1 MMNSPHISQLLA
13 QGEHHISQYEWDDAI
28 ACFDKVLKENP
39 NHAAAAEG
47 KRQAEE
53 KQRVEDDI
61 RKLLENAR
69 RALEERRF
77 EDARSALNRAQTL
90 GAQNYILKYHAEID
104 RLREDIRQEQRWQ
117 KEVNDT
123 LQEVK
128 ELESV
133 GKKELAL
140 QRLDELMRKLIAEG
154 LDAYGDQ
161 IHSER
166 KRLIEEKE
174 LDDLISEAEQA
185 FDQKDYRRAYEL
197 IAMAHAQDE
206 RSLKGQY
213 ERYKSTWK
221 KLQRQLQEV
230 EDLLREGRL
239 ADAAASL
246 RTLREESPNNPD
258 WKALWL
264 RGHMDHGLDQY
275 DQGRQMLETRQFAEA
290 QRAFAAAKQAFQD
303 VLKVFPEHATAQPA
317 QEEAHKLEKI
327 ASLLKKAQRDYDLLA
342 LPEARRALELARE
355 DYRTLK
361 AIRGRGFEEVDHLI
375 EIMSKNAAERENRI
389 NAAKTALAEGKR
401 WIEKREPAL
410 AYDTLRSGL
419 ETLGDAPDQKLKQE
433 LLDAMG
439 DAKSDRENVMVMLS
453 RAEGTD
459 NLEEGLRL
467 LHQAR
472 EKWPTAP
479 KLNTLLAQTLVSAAE
494 AALKEHQKEQ
504 AATYCTEALGL
515 PNIPKSVQRRA
526 QDILDN
532 MNCQQRFHAA
542 RQEAQR
548 QERELSQGVPNAD
561 RYQKV
566 VDLWRDALALAQE
579 CQLESVESIRQSLQA
594 MEDRL
599 EQWQQAEPLMQRG
612 EEAGKRGA
620 WDEAAS
626 LWEKAI
632 GILGDQA
639 LPAHHERLSVA
650 QRRATLVTQVL
661 NEADALLQ
669 EAQAEYQRL
678 GDQMIEAGDWAG
690 LKEKLMDMERRL
702 EKEAHTLETM
712 PSSWREIMDAL
723 TALRK
728 RVESIH
734 QAQQDALRGR
744 SEDIATAL
752 AQLQALAQQAPHD
765 PVPEKLLDSLRTS
778 SAAWMREEAQR
789 LLKDAEA
796 FIVEGALS
804 DAEDRLIEVKKLGV
818 ADSEM
823 QRAIRRLERMIRV
836 WRTYDEKVTDGMI
849 KESDNSYVPARD
861 AFAAALKQL
870 ISPHSGL
877 ADDIRTRLSQ
887 LLRFDPTE
895 MHEEPPRQVYIE
907 LQEVLQNSPWQM
919 RVFDTLQRW
928 FGLSERYAFG
938 FLVSSLME
946 MQKHMEAYDL
956 AQKAFRKFPDDPK
969 TQDNMVRAREILVRQ
984 MTISTRKRVGE
995 AKKYL
1000 DDGLIEKSLNVLTE
1014 LDEQFV
1020 QPVQQQFPEVIE
1032 NEDEIQGYLR
1042 EAVYLREELTR
1053 LQKKAERLSAIPQE
1067 AREALIQKSYQKVRE
1082 LLLRA
1087 EQEDPERELKV
1098 LWKDLEGVRS
1108 QLRRFEQSAL
1118 REQVGEILGWLEIL
1132 ESASNDLDEIK
1143 KASAELDGFWDR
1155 LIDQLREG
1163 DDDEIESRIRRVLG
1177 GERFRRLRELR
1188 ESLSQRAQE
1197 IATLQDFRARVEQAK
1212 SDEEKLE
1219 WLNELVRVTRGS
1231 ERAEYERQLKALQD
1245 QINKQKNREA
1255 AWQRAM
1261 AALANEAFDEA
1272 LEYFQNAQTL
1282 GEPPRRIAPYRCAA
1296 QSGMELKQ
1304 YETSWEKQEVNLS
1317 KLEEDLTYLIE
1328 EVQRCMP
1335 CPEETPD
1342 CLAPEP
1348 HPAQRVLQKAQ
1359 RLQQRVQKALNQRQ
1373 QVANISREV
1382 KKALTRNDFETA
1394 EERLKAL
1401 IDQAPGDPNIA
1412 TLQDR
1417 IEKRRQAK
1425 ALVERAETSRKKGW
1439 YSRAIT
1445 AVKEALKFDPDYAE
1459 ASMLLE
1465 QLQDEKDAG
1474 EALAR
1479 VKSLARGEQF
1489 DKARAELEK
1498 ALKLYPNHPDLE
1510 PTQRL
1515 LKDLEE
1521 AYWERRE
1528 RAALEAKSKGRYDE
1542 AWNGYKRLL
1551 ALAKEKNAP
1560 IEGDFRT
1567 RLMDVAESWAREALQ
1582 KIEQALAAGEWDE
1595 ALLQQVDRLLS
1606 LDPSLA
1612 ESWIEQLKQAR
1623 QKLREQRYRVRLE
1636 EGKQALEEGNIERA
1650 EAISSELEGVSEH
1663 VDDLRLLVEV
1673 DGFITAVEEQKKAIQ
1688 QQRYQRLLNE
1698 ARTLLAQAKTEKD
1711 LQQALERVQA
1721 LRVLV
1726 EQPERDRDITPL
1738 QEEIEQEIQRL
1749 EKGQRALRR
1758 ARRRLKD
1765 GLYDRAFQELSEVD
1779 VSPLLEEEIR
1789 FWREI
1794 AEQLDDAFRHE
1805 EEAPQQALNSYR
1817 QVASQAPEL
1826 AGSLHNRIRGC
1837 GERLFRQNM
1846 EEVTRLLS
1854 WPHPR
1859 PQQAQA
1865 LLDAM
1870 EQEGWVETAWARD
1883 EITQQRHRAQSL
1895 ALLMQAV
1902 QHLQDGKDVET
1913 ALSQLTTA
1921 ASLTQD
1927 PKIHDLCTG
1936 WRSVAKAMQALQA
1949 DNLSAATLALRDLPP
1964 EVAEDPFVQQVQQT
1978 LEARQALIKQ
1988 LNASEAQVA
1997 RALAQRPEPD
2007 WEDAVGAANEAWE
2020 LSAPPHP
2027 RAQALVDQIA
2037 QAIEEAALSLE
2048 ERADYRGLSS
2058 LWRIWQKLPMQSE
2071 RVGELQQ
2078 TILQRYQ
2085 TRWQERLSQIE
2096 SAIQQN
2102 RLQEALA
2109 LLDAA
2114 SLWLLPEDAAWAP
2127 EEMVRRYR
2135 QAWERLQGQRV
2146 AKEEILQ
2153 TVDEMITQARNAILE
2168 EEYEGAVETI
2178 LNARQMAPEYEN
2190 VRTLITELQERL
2202 LGQIQTKRRSG
2213 ALGEA
2218 LSLCRVAMNL
2228 DDEEQFQRLSREI
2241 QQEQTQIVHEAVG
2254 EAEAALSIFD
2264 LVEAKRQIQRG
2275 RQADPKE
2282 PQLQQLAEKLQEA
2295 EKIVDSL
2302 QEAMEQGW
2310 RHLQDRAFEK
2320 AQAAF
2325 RDASS
2330 ISPQFSE
2337 PQLWEAYVDNL
2348 QKGLDAVEEERF
2360 EAAGQSFTE
2369 AARLLRLERNEKLS
2383 PLWGDRLE
2391 RERRNSVYYA
2401 QRLTQEVMDMARQE
2415 QEVKALEAN
2424 KAWDAS
2430 LRVLDE
2436 LINRLKSF
2444 PNLVASIME
2453 APADFDFFEALP
2465 SSNPRPAPT
2474 PSPMTSSSPPSPP
2487 PATPPRPPRQPS
2499 SRSEAPVRPP
2509 IFDSENTSEQKDAEA
2524 EPPFANEPVDA
2535 NARGDGKET
2544 STSPFS
2550 TSETQSSHS
2559 TPDKQWRGLETSRS
2573 PRDSDEFE
2581 SATEEMDESPVASEK
2596 ESDPAPEYEKDDE
2609 SVEVTIPPGWTFIS
2623 PSTYDDEEEQD
2634 Q

>member
-1 MMNSPHISQLLA
+1 MMNSPDISQLLA
-13 QGEHHISQYEWDDAI
+13 QGEHHISQYEWDNAI
-28 ACFDKVLKENP
+28 VCFDKILEKDP
-39 NHAAAAEG
+39 NHATAAEG
-47 KRQAEE
+47 KRQAQE
-53 KQRVEDDI
+53 KKRVEANI
-61 RKLLENAR
+61 RELLEKAR
-69 RALEERRF
+69 SALEDRRF
-77 EDARSALNRAQTL
+77 EDARIALNQAQTL
-90 GAQNYILKYHAEID
+90 GAQESILKYHAEID
-104 RLREDIRQEQRWQ
+104 RLRERIREEQRWQ
-117 KEVNDT
+117 KRVNDT
-123 LQEVK
+123 LKQVK
-128 ELESV
+128 ELESA
-133 GKKELAL
+133 GNKELAL
-140 QRLDELMRKLIAEG
+140 QRLNELMRELTAEG
-154 LDAYGDQ
+154 LDVYGER
-161 IHSER
+161 IRSER
-166 KRLIEEKE
+166 ERLIEEKE
-174 LDDLISEAEQA
+174 LDDLILEAREA
-185 FDQKDYRRAYEL
+185 FQQEDFRRAYEL
-197 IAMAHAQDE
+197 IAMAHDQDAPSVKRE
-206 RSLKGQY
+206 YGL
-213 ERYKSTWK
+213 YKRTWE

-230 EDLLREGRL
+230 EALLKEDRLEDAVAYLQDLRKQAPG
-239 ADAAASL
+239 
-246 RTLREESPNNPD
+246 NPD

-275 DQGRQMLETRQFAEA
+275 DQGREMLETRQFAEA
-290 QRAFAAAKQAFQD
+290 QRAFAAAKQAFQK

-317 QEEAHKLEKI
+317 MEEAHELEEI

-355 DYRTLK
+355 HYRTLK

-375 EIMSKNAAERENRI
+375 KIMSNNAAERENRI
-389 NAAKTALAEGKR
+389 DAAKTALAEGKS

-410 AYDTLRSGL
+410 AYDTLRRGL
-419 ETLGDAPDQKLKQE
+419 EALGDAPDKALKKE
-433 LLDAMG
+433 LLDAMH
-439 DAKSDRENVMVMLS
+439 
-453 RAEGTD
+453 RAERNREEVMQMIHRAETTD
-459 NLEEGLRL
+459 DLEERL
-467 LHQAR
+467 QWLHEAR

-479 KLNTLLAQTLVSAAE
+479 KLNTLLAQTLVTAAE
-494 AALKEHQKEQ
+494 GALAQHQEEQ
-504 AATYCTEALGL
+504 AAAYCTEVSGL

-526 QDILDN
+526 QAILDK

-548 QERELSQGVPNAD
+548 LEKELSQGVPSAD

-566 VDLWRDALALAQE
+566 VDLWRDALALAQQ
-579 CQLESVESIRQSLQA
+579 CQPESVESIQQSLQA

-599 EQWQQAEPLMQRG
+599 ERWRQAEPLMQRG
-612 EEAGKRGA
+612 EEAERRGA

-626 LWEKAI
+626 LWEQVI
-632 GILGDQA
+632 GILGDLA
-639 LPAHHERLSVA
+639 LPAHYERLSVA
-650 QRRATLVTQVL
+650 QQRATKMTQVL
-661 NEADALLQ
+661 NETGASLR

-678 GDQMIEAGDWAG
+678 GDQMIGAGDWAG

-702 EKEAHTLETM
+702 EEEARALKTT
-712 PSSWREIMDAL
+712 PSSWREVMDAL

-728 RVESIH
+728 RVEAIH

-752 AQLQALAQQAPHD
+752 AQLQALAQQAPDD
-765 PVPEKLLDSLRTS
+765 PVPAKLLDSLRTS

-789 LLKDAEA
+789 LLEDAEA
-796 FIVEGALS
+796 FIVEGELS
-804 DAEDRLIEVKKLGV
+804 DAEDRLIEVQRLGV
-818 ADSEM
+818 ADPEM

-849 KESDNSYVPARD
+849 KESENSYVPARD

-877 ADDIRTRLSQ
+877 ADDIRTLLSQ
-887 LLRFDPTE
+887 LLRFDPTV
-895 MHEEPPRQVYIE
+895 MHEEAPRQVYIE

-928 FGLSERYAFG
+928 FGLSERYALG

-946 MQKHMEAYDL
+946 MQKYMEAYGL
-956 AQKAFRKFPDDPK
+956 AREALRKFPDDPE
-969 TQDNMVRAREILVRQ
+969 TQDNMVRARETLVQQ
-984 MTISTRKRVGE
+984 MTSSMRKRVGE

-1000 DDGLIEKSLNVLTE
+1000 EDGLIEKSLEVLAE
-1014 LDEQFV
+1014 LDERFV

-1042 EAVYLREELTR
+1042 EAIYLREELTR
-1053 LQKKAERLSAIPQE
+1053 LQKKAERLSTIPQE
-1067 AREALIQKSYQKVRE
+1067 AREALIKKDYQKVRE

-1108 QLRRFEQSAL
+1108 QLQRFEQSAL
-1118 REQVGEILGWLEIL
+1118 REQAGEILGRLEIL

-1143 KASAELDGFWDR
+1143 KASAELDEFWDM
-1155 LIDQLREG
+1155 LMEQLQGGE
-1163 DDDEIESRIRRVLG
+1163 EEETEKRIRRVLG
-1177 GERFRRLRELR
+1177 GERFRRLKALR
-1188 ESLSQRAQE
+1188 ESLLQRAQE
-1197 IATLQDFRARVEQAK
+1197 IATLQGFRARVEQAK

-1245 QINKQKNREA
+1245 QITKQKNREA

-1261 AALANEAFDEA
+1261 AALANEAFNEA
-1272 LEYFQNAQTL
+1272 LEYFQNAQAL
-1282 GEPPRRIAPYRCAA
+1282 GESPRRIAPYRCAA

-1304 YETSWEKQEVNLS
+1304 YEISWEKQDVNLS

-1348 HPAQRVLQKAQ
+1348 HPAQKVLQKAQ
-1359 RLQQRVQKALNQRQ
+1359 RLQKRVQKALDKKQ
-1373 QVANISREV
+1373 QVTNISREV
-1382 KKALTRNDFETA
+1382 KKALARNDFETA
-1394 EERLKAL
+1394 EERLQAL

-1425 ALVERAETSRKKGW
+1425 ALVEKAETFRKKGW
-1439 YSRAIT
+1439 YPRAIT
-1445 AVKEALKFDPDYAE
+1445 AVKQALKFDPDYAE

-1489 DKARAELEK
+1489 DEARAELEK

-1515 LKDLEE
+1515 LKELEE

-1528 RAALEAKSKGRYDE
+1528 RSVLEAKSKGRYEE

-1551 ALAKEKNAP
+1551 GLAKNAP
-1560 IEGDFRT
+1560 VEGDFRT
-1567 RLMDVAESWAREALQ
+1567 RLMDVAESWAREVLQ
-1582 KIEQALAAGEWDE
+1582 KIEQALAAGELDE

-1606 LDPSLA
+1606 LDPPLA
-1612 ESWIEQLKQAR
+1612 ESWIGQLKQAK
-1623 QKLREQRYRVRLE
+1623 QELIEQRYRVRLE
-1636 EGKQALEEGNIERA
+1636 EGKQALAEGDIERA
-1650 EAISSELEGVSEH
+1650 EAISSELEGVSDH
-1663 VDDLRLLVEV
+1663 VDDFRLLVDV

-1688 QQRYQRLLNE
+1688 QQRYQLLLNE
-1698 ARTLLAQAKTEKD
+1698 ARTLLAQAKTEED

-1726 EQPERDRDITPL
+1726 EQPERDRDITAL

-1749 EKGQRALRR
+1749 ENGRRALRR
-1758 ARRRLKD
+1758 AQRRLKD
-1765 GLYDRAFQELSEVD
+1765 GLYDRSFQELSEVD

-1794 AEQLDDAFRHE
+1794 AGQLADAFRHE
-1805 EEAPQQALNSYR
+1805 EEAPQQALNSYL

-1826 AGSLHNRIRGC
+1826 AGSLHDRIRDC
-1837 GERLFRQNM
+1837 RERLFRQNM
-1846 EEVTRLLS
+1846 EEVTRLLA

-1865 LLDAM
+1865 LLDAI
-1870 EQEGWVETAWARD
+1870 EQEGWVETAWEREEMA
-1883 EITQQRHRAQSL
+1883 QQRHRAQSL

-1921 ASLTQD
+1921 ASLSQD

-1936 WRSVAKAMQALQA
+1936 WRAVAEAMQALQA
-1949 DNLSAATLALRDLPP
+1949 DDLSAATLALRDLPL
-1964 EVAEDPFVQQVQQT
+1964 EVTEDPFVQQVQQT
-1978 LEARQALIKQ
+1978 LEARQALVEQ
-1988 LNASEAQVA
+1988 LNTYEAQVA

-2071 RVGELQQ
+2071 RIGELQQ

-2096 SAIQQN
+2096 RAIQQN
-2102 RLQEALA
+2102 RLQEALT

-2135 QAWERLQGQRV
+2135 QAWERLQGQRLE
-2146 AKEEILQ
+2146 KEKTLQ
-2153 TVDEMITQARNAILE
+2153 TVDEMITQARNAMLE
-2168 EEYEGAVETI
+2168 EECEGAVETI

-2190 VRTLITELQERL
+2190 VHTLITELRERL
-2202 LGQIQTKRRSG
+2202 LDQIQTKRRSG
-2213 ALGEA
+2213 ALDDA

-2228 DDEEQFQRLSREI
+2228 DDEDRFQRLSREI
-2241 QQEQTQIVHEAVG
+2241 QQEQTQIVSEAAR
-2254 EAEAALSIFD
+2254 EAQAALSILD
-2264 LVEAKRQIQRG
+2264 LAEAERQIQRG

-2282 PQLQQLAEKLQEA
+2282 PRLHQLAMELQKA
-2295 EKIVDSL
+2295 KKIVDQL
-2302 QEAMEQGW
+2302 QEAMERGW
-2310 RHLQDRAFEK
+2310 RRLQDRAFQE
-2320 AQAAF
+2320 ARAAF
-2325 RDASS
+2325 RDASH

-2337 PQLWEAYVDNL
+2337 PLLWEAYVDNL
-2348 QKGLDAVEEERF
+2348 QKGLHAVEEERF
-2360 EAAGQSFTE
+2360 EAAGQSFAE
-2369 AARLLRLERNEKLS
+2369 AARLLRLERNKKLS

-2391 RERRNSVYYA
+2391 RERRNGVYYA
-2401 QRLTQEVMDMARQE
+2401 QRLAQEMMDIARQE
-2415 QEVKALEAN
+2415 QEVEALEHRR
-2424 KAWDAS
+2424 AWDEAT
-2430 LRVLDE
+2430 RVLDA
-2436 LINRLKSF
+2436 LLARLDRF

-2453 APADFDFFEALP
+2453 APADFDFFEDLP
-2465 SSNPRPAPT
+2465 SNSRPSPT
-2474 PSPMTSSSPPSPP
+2474 PSPMTSSRPSSPP
-2487 PATPPRPPRQPS
+2487 PDTPPQPPRQPS
-2499 SRSEAPVRPP
+2499 SRSESPVRPP
-2509 IFDSENTSEQKDAEA
+2509 IFDLENTSEQKDEKDADA
-2524 EPPFANEPVDA
+2524 GPSFADEPMDA
-2535 NARGDGKET
+2535 NVQGNDKEE

-2550 TSETQSSHS
+2550 TPETQASHS
-2559 TPDKQWRGLETSRS
+2559 TSDKSWRGLEASQSSRT
-2573 PRDSDEFE
+2573 SDESE
-2581 SATEEMDESPVASEK
+2581 IETGEMDESSVASEK
-2596 ESDPAPEYEKDDE
+2596 EFDPAPEYEEDDK
-2609 SVEVTIPPGWTFIS
+2609 SVEVSIPPGWTFIS
-2623 PSTYDDEEEQD
+2623 PSTYDDEEQD